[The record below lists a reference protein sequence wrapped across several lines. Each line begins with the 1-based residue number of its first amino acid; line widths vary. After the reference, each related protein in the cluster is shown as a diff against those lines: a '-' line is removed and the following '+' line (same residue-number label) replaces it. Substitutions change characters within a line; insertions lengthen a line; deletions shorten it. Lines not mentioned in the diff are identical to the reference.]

1 MGFARADDKTIY
13 EEKKK
18 KEYTYARTHTHTYTH
33 IHAYTR
39 SHTHVNTRE
48 KKGDTRGLGEGGWVR
63 TDDEVGYGIR
73 GRV

>member
-1 MGFARADDKTIY
+1 MRAH
-13 EEKKK
+13 
-18 KEYTYARTHTHTYTH
+18 THTHVYTHTRIHTLTYT
-33 IHAYTR
+33 R
-39 SHTHVNTRE
+39 NTRE

>member
-1 MGFARADDKTIY
+1 MRAH
-13 EEKKK
+13 
-18 KEYTYARTHTHTYTH
+18 THTHTYTH

>member
-18 KEYTYARTHTHTYTH
+18 KKNTHTRTRAHTHIYTFTYT
-33 IHAYTR
+33 R
-39 SHTHVNTRE
+39 NTRE
-48 KKGDTRGLGEGGWVR
+48 KKGNTRGLGEGGWVR
-63 TDDEVGYGIR
+63 TDDEGRVYGIR